1 MVSIIIP
8 TLNEEKVLGKCLQT
22 VKNYAPETEI
32 IVVDNF
38 STDKTSVIARNYTKL
53 VFSHGPE
60 RSAQR
65 NFGAKKATGTHLL
78 FLDADMRLT
87 KNVLSEALS
96 LVQKG
101 KFIIALPE
109 LAVGTTFW
117 EKSIALERNLYY
129 QEKLLAAARL
139 YPRYIFNKL
148 GGFNEE
154 LFAGEDWDLSSRA
167 EKKGYQLVFT
177 HNPVIHSERVTSLK
191 DFLRIKYYYIQN
203 ISRYAAIR
211 PQQFATQSS
220 FKNRIS
226 IYIHHWPKLLADP
239 FHFAGFVFLKA
250 LIWYY
255 WHIKKN
261 NLNDTKHL

>member
-8 TLNEEKVLGKCLQT
+8 TLNEEKVLGKCLQSI
-22 VKNYAPETEI
+22 KSYASAAEI

-38 STDKTSVIARNYTKL
+38 STDKTSVIARKYTEL

-87 KNVLSEALS
+87 NNVLSEALR

-191 DFLRIKYYYIQN
+191 AFLKKKSYYLKNLSLYETIHPKEFASQASIKNRLRIYL
-203 ISRYAAIR
+203 
-211 PQQFATQSS
+211 
-220 FKNRIS
+220 
-226 IYIHHWPKLLADP
+226 HHWPKLLADP

-261 NLNDTKHL
+261 NLNDTKNL